1 MALKK
6 IVKEF
11 QDFISRGSVVDLAVG
26 VIVGGAFTTIVNSL
40 VANIIQPLIS
50 FITGGGAEIPGLAIN
65 LNGNIID
72 FGAFLSAVINFL
84 ITAAAV
90 FAIVKALNKFND
102 IKEAAA
108 KAAAIKAGLAEEKD
122 GEAVSK
128 PRVCPYCKQEI
139 DHNATRCPHCTSKLD
154 GYQNALE

>member
-1 MALKK
+1 MAVKK

-40 VANIIQPLIS
+40 VTNIIQPLIS
-50 FITGGGAEIPGLAIN
+50 FITGGGAEIPGLALD
-65 LNGNIID
+65 LNGNIVD
-72 FGAFLSAVINFL
+72 FGAFLSAAINFL

-102 IKEAAA
+102 IKDAAA
-108 KAAAIKAGLAEEKD
+108 RAAALKAGIAKEDEDK
-122 GEAVSK
+122 AK
-128 PRVCPYCKQEI
+128 PEPRACPYCKQEI
-139 DHNATRCPHCTSKLD
+139 DQGATRCPHCTSKLD
-154 GYQNALE
+154 GYANPLE

>member
-65 LNGNIID
+65 LNGNIVD

-90 FAIVKALNKFND
+90 FAIVKA
-102 IKEAAA
+102 
-108 KAAAIKAGLAEEKD
+108 
-122 GEAVSK
+122 
-128 PRVCPYCKQEI
+128 
-139 DHNATRCPHCTSKLD
+139 
-154 GYQNALE
+154 

>member
-50 FITGGGAEIPGLAIN
+50 FYHRRRGGDSRPRDQPQRQHRRLWR
-65 LNGNIID
+65 
-72 FGAFLSAVINFL
+72 
-84 ITAAAV
+84 
-90 FAIVKALNKFND
+90 
-102 IKEAAA
+102 
-108 KAAAIKAGLAEEKD
+108 
-122 GEAVSK
+122 VSL
-128 PRVCPYCKQEI
+128 RR
-139 DHNATRCPHCTSKLD
+139 H
-154 GYQNALE
+154 